1 MGDTGF
7 YDRYAIED
15 RSYYNT
21 RDVSRIGLNPTY
33 ELDPAIDDVLN
44 EALYKDVA
52 DEGLKELYQALQ
64 ERAGKAINE
73 NKKLAA
79 QVEELTQEK
88 LALQSSL
95 EDIRGQ
101 FQQAQQNVVLLLDQM
116 KAADNDILTLTD
128 ANTKIKSE
136 LDAIHVELFH
146 LREENKKV
154 KTLEADYLE
163 QIERLTEELKEEK
176 KERTRFERKFNE
188 YKQRLNTKT
197 SELDDLRD
205 KLELADEERNI
216 YQAECIKGNMT
227 GYGKPAG
234 YSALDIYTLKEDFKS
249 LQEKSQL
256 TSISFKSGKV
266 VTESVDAVSPDDS
279 YKLMEKYGSEPS
291 LAPADLISAAKP
303 AKSAAPPRPPK
314 ELSTNTFQAD
324 TTFSDGLNDSSGIDE
339 LFAKY
344 MDSDTLRG
352 VTARSAPMRTSTFG
366 GTVDALL
373 AEANKTHAVTL
384 NLTLD
389 ADEAARFAKPS
400 LLDRHLRQEKF
411 QEMKTAVPGAD
422 ISDIMR
428 KYAMPDATDTTQ
440 EKFGSVASRSTS
452 HTLAMSLF
460 GPDTNALPQV
470 ERYWTAEQ
478 PLLTKYTADYGF

>member
-15 RSYYNT
+15 RDYYST
-21 RDVSRIGLNPTY
+21 RDVSRTDFRPTY
-33 ELDPAIDDVLN
+33 EFNPAIEDVLN
-44 EALYKDVA
+44 DALYKDVA

-73 NKKLAA
+73 NKKLTI
-79 QVEELTQEK
+79 QLEEVTQEK

-95 EDIRGQ
+95 EDIKGQ
-101 FQQAQQNVVLLLDQM
+101 LQQAQQNVVLLLDQM
-116 KAADNDILTLTD
+116 KAADNDILSLTD
-128 ANTKIKSE
+128 VNTKLKSE
-136 LDAIHVELFH
+136 LDAIHIELFN
-146 LREENKKV
+146 LREETKKV
-154 KTLEADYLE
+154 KTMEADYVE
-163 QIERLTEELKEEK
+163 QIERLTDELKEEK
-176 KERTRFERKFNE
+176 KEKARFERKLHE
-188 YKQRLNTKT
+188 YRQKLSAKA

-266 VTESVDAVSPDDS
+266 VTDSVESLSPDDS
-279 YKLMEKYGSEPS
+279 YKLLEKYGTEPS
-291 LAPADLISAAKP
+291 LAPADLTSVVKP
-303 AKSAAPPRPPK
+303 TKLIVPPRPPR
-314 ELSTNTFQAD
+314 ETISNAFQAD
-324 TTFSDGLNDSSGIDE
+324 ATLSNTSNDSSGIDE

-344 MDSDTLRG
+344 MDSDALKDTK
-352 VTARSAPMRTSTFG
+352 AYSIPI
-366 GTVDALL
+366 GTGSVGSNFEALL
-373 AEANKTHAVTL
+373 VEANRKTPVTL

-389 ADEAARFAKPS
+389 SNEAAMFAKPS
-400 LLDRHLRQEKF
+400 LLERHLRQEQF
-411 QEMKTAVPGAD
+411 QEMQQSLPEAD
-422 ISDIMR
+422 ASDIMR
-428 KYAMPDATDTTQ
+428 KYATSDVHDTIQ
-440 EKFGSVASRSTS
+440 DKFGSTTSRSTS
-452 HTLAMSLF
+452 HALAMSLF
-460 GPDTNALPQV
+460 GPSTEGV
-470 ERYWTAEQ
+470 SRTGRYWTIEQ